1 MPVLTWGAWA
11 ACAAAG
17 ALLTL
22 AWDRVPGRLAE
33 RVAAGLALGVALLG
47 LGSAALAPLLGFC
60 AASAL
65 ALLLLLAAGAGVA
78 ARCGLA
84 ALAPRRPA
92 AAAAVAGLAGALAI
106 TVPMSR
112 AVWTDAQ
119 GLYTGADHNLGDLPF
134 HLGIV
139 HAFLEGDGRRPEHPE
154 LSGVVLTY
162 SWAVDSASAAVSALG
177 APVAGALNAQGIA
190 LSVALVVLLW
200 TWGRELTGSRAAA
213 LLVPALVLLNG
224 GTGAFRLI
232 AEAGGAEAAWA
243 ALVRPPHDVTIH
255 DPWGLRWGNALAV
268 LLIPQRAFLLG
279 LPLGLYASLLAW
291 RALGAERGS
300 AEERRA
306 LLGTGVALGLMPL
319 AHAHSALATGLSQ
332 ALAALLFRRPGF
344 ARAFALAAVLAL
356 PQAFALGA
364 GSGTGLGSFVAV
376 HVGWDRGEQ
385 GVPGFWWRNAGPYLL
400 LALAALAALR
410 RERAARFLAA
420 AGVLF
425 LVPNLLR
432 LSPWIWD
439 NVKLLFW
446 AHVLAAPLVALLLA
460 RLAARSRAAAGVAAA
475 LFVITVSSG
484 AVDAWRMARGG
495 RSHRL
500 FDADALAFGAAIA
513 GATRPGDRLL
523 TAPAHDHPALLSG
536 RPQYLGYEGH
546 IWSQGLDGSGRRE
559 RITAAYAGD
568 RAAWRELRAAGVT
581 AAVVGPRERASFPG
595 AAAAFEG
602 RRLLARAGS
611 WSLYALDLE

>member
-1 MPVLTWGAWA
+1 VPVLAWGAWA

-33 RVAAGLALGVALLG
+33 RLAAGLALGVTLLG
-47 LGSAALAPLLGFC
+47 IGSAALAPLLGFP
-60 AASAL
+60 AASGV
-65 ALLLLLAAGAGVA
+65 ALLLLLCAGAGVA
-78 ARCGLA
+78 ARCGRT

-92 AAAAVAGLAGALAI
+92 ATSLLAGLLAAAAI
-106 TVPMSR
+106 AVPMSR
-112 AVWTDAQ
+112 AVWIDAR
-119 GLYTGADHNLGDLPF
+119 GLFTGADHNLGDLPF

-139 HAFLEGDGRRPEHPE
+139 HAFVEGDGTRPEHPE
-154 LSGVVLTY
+154 LSGVPLTY
-162 SWAVDSASAAVSALG
+162 SWAVDSAVAAASALG
-177 APVAGALNAQGIA
+177 APVAAAMNAQGIA
-190 LSVALVVLLW
+190 LAAGLVVLLW
-200 TWGRELTGSRAAA
+200 TWGRELTGSRGAA
-213 LLVPALVLLNG
+213 LLVPALALLNG

-232 AEAGGAEAAWA
+232 AEAGSAEAAWS
-243 ALVRPPHDVTIH
+243 ALAQSPHDVTIH

-291 RALGAERGS
+291 RALAAERGT

-306 LLGTGVALGLMPL
+306 LTGVGVTLGLMPL
-319 AHAHSALATGLSQ
+319 AHAHSALATGLAL
-332 ALAALLFRRPGF
+332 ALAALPFRRPGF
-344 ARAFALAAVLAL
+344 VRAFALAAVLAL
-356 PQAFALGA
+356 PQVFALSA
-364 GSGTGLGSFVAV
+364 GSGTGLASFVAV
-376 HVGWDRGEQ
+376 QLGWDRGEQ
-385 GVPGFWWRNAGPYLL
+385 GIAGFWWRNAGPYLL
-400 LALAALAALR
+400 LAGLAFALLR
-410 RERAARFLAA
+410 RERTARFLAG

-425 LVPNLLR
+425 VVPNLLR

-460 RLAARSRAAAGVAAA
+460 RVAARGRAAAGVAAA
-475 LFVITVSSG
+475 LFVITVTSG
-484 AVDAWRMARGG
+484 AVDAWRLASGG
-495 RSHRL
+495 RGHRL

-559 RITAAYAGD
+559 RIAAAYAGD

-581 AAVVGPRERASFPG
+581 AAVVGPRERALFPG

-602 RRLLARAGS
+602 RRLLASAGS